1 MIASSDGGVTWSA
14 PLTVADSTP
23 TDLHHVH
30 PSITMHPS
38 GRKAFIGYYV
48 QQSNVVTDIQYG
60 QLRTDLTEVDLSG
73 GKDKQWVLGGTASL
87 STTSFSLAPT
97 NVAIS
102 LSPFT
107 TLNYDRG
114 SVSCYSIG
122 EYMSVMRYKNGV
134 IGAWGDDRNPWV
146 TASER
151 PPSDSVAPFIHP
163 QADVFFRFVAGNDV
177 AAASQ

>member
-1 MIASSDGGVTWSA
+1 MIASNDGGVTWSA
-14 PLTVADSTP
+14 PLTVAASTP

-48 QQSNVVTDIQYG
+48 QQSNIEFGTQYG

-73 GKDKQWVLGGTASL
+73 GKDQQWVLGGATGL

-97 NVAIS
+97 DVAIN
-102 LSPFT
+102 LSPFR
-107 TLNYDRG
+107 TLNYDQRAAP
-114 SVSCYSIG
+114 CFSIG

-134 IGAWGDDRNPWV
+134 IGAWGDERNPWV
-146 TASER
+146 TKNDP

-163 QADVFFRFVAGNDV
+163 QADVFFRFVPDKDV
-177 AAASQ
+177 ATASR